1 MSGTDGRTLLTGGTG
16 YLGGYALFRLLERGA
31 PVLALVRARD
41 EAEARG
47 RLWTALDL
55 HLPRDAEAAGAW
67 LRQRLDA
74 GQLAVALGD
83 IRRPA
88 LGLDAGAHARALD
101 EVTSV
106 LHVAASLNR
115 RSERVCLDVNLRG
128 GLEVVLLARALHERG
143 RLRRYT
149 HVSTVAVAGKR
160 AREVVQEDDAASFD
174 LSDWDPYARTKK
186 FAEHLAARLLPDA
199 SVVLARPSIVLGDSR
214 FAETT
219 QFDMVQAF
227 VRLAQ
232 SPALPFDP
240 AARLD
245 IVPADFVADAVVD
258 LHLKDAPRRRIYHLA
273 AGAASPTFGEITG
286 AMARAR
292 GGRGPVYLPRLGR
305 PVAAAIGALSR
316 GRSPVARLAA
326 LLDVFWPYLAWDVV
340 FDNARVVE
348 ETGRAPARFVD
359 YCPGLFRFATE
370 GRFTYPHRPAPGSL
384 LAPAPAPAALGG

>member
-1 MSGTDGRTLLTGGTG
+1 MSTLLTGATG
-16 YLGGYALFRLLERGA
+16 YLGGYALFRLLERGER
-31 PVLALVRARD
+31 VVALVRARD
-41 EAEARG
+41 DAEARA

-55 HLPRDAEAAGAW
+55 HLPRDTRAAAEW
-67 LRQRLDA
+67 LRERFA
-74 GQLAVALGD
+74 SGQLVAARGD
-83 IRRPA
+83 LRAPG
-88 LGLDAGAHARALD
+88 LGLDPRALD

-128 GLEVVLLARALHERG
+128 GLEAVLVARALHERG

-160 AREVVQEDDAASFD
+160 AREAVQEDDAARFD

-186 FAEHLAARLLPDA
+186 FAEHMATRLLPEA
-199 SVVLARPSIVLGDSR
+199 SVVIARPSIVLGDSR

-219 QFDMVQAF
+219 QFDMVRAF

-232 SPALPFDP
+232 SPVLPFDP

-245 IVPADFVADAVVD
+245 IVPADFVADAVVH
-258 LHLKDAPRRRIYHLA
+258 LHLAERPRHVRYHLSS
-273 AGAASPTFGEITG
+273 GEASPTFREITD

-292 GGRGPVYLPRLGR
+292 GRRGPVYLPRLGA
-305 PVAAAIGALSR
+305 PVASTIRALSR
-316 GRSPVARLAA
+316 GRSPAARLAA

-340 FDNARVVE
+340 FDNRRITDE
-348 ETGRAPARFVD
+348 LGRAPARFPD
-359 YCPGLFRFATE
+359 YCAALFRFAVE
-370 GRFTYPHRPAPGSL
+370 GGFTYPHRPAPASVVALPGE
-384 LAPAPAPAALGG
+384 AVHAA

>member
-1 MSGTDGRTLLTGGTG
+1 MSGRTLLTGATG
-16 YLGGYALFRLLERGA
+16 YLGSYALHDLLTRGE
-31 PVLALVRARD
+31 PVTALVRARD
-41 EAEARG
+41 EAEARA

-55 HLPRDAEAAGAW
+55 HLA
-67 LRQRLDA
+67 RLDA
-74 GQLAVALGD
+74 PAAADWLRERFASGQLDLARGD
-83 IRRPA
+83 VREPG
-88 LGLDAGAHARALD
+88 LGLDARARARAQD

-115 RSERVCLDVNLRG
+115 RSERACMDVNLRG
-128 GLEVVLLARALHERG
+128 GLEVVLFARALHERA

-160 AREVVQEDDAASFD
+160 ARQVVQEDEAARWD

-186 FAEHLAARLLPDA
+186 FSEHHVTRLLPDA
-199 SVVLARPSIVLGDSR
+199 SVVIARPSIVLGDSR

-232 SPALPFDP
+232 CPALPFDP

-245 IVPADFVADAVVD
+245 IVPADFVGAALVR
-258 LHLKDAPRRRIYHLA
+258 LHLAERPRHRLYHLA
-273 AGAASPTFGEITG
+273 AGAQAPTFREVTD

-292 GGRGPVYLPRLGR
+292 GRRGPLYLPRLGP
-305 PVAAAIGALSR
+305 PVAAGIGALSR
-316 GRSPVARLAA
+316 GRSGLARFAA

-340 FDNARVVE
+340 FDNTRARE
-348 ETGRAPARFVD
+348 ETGLTPARFPD
-359 YCPGLFRFATE
+359 YCAPLFRFALAS
-370 GRFTYPHRPAPGSL
+370 GFTYPHRPAPAL
-384 LAPAPAPAALGG
+384 EATPAAEPAQV

>member
-1 MSGTDGRTLLTGGTG
+1 MREHTDDGRTLLTGATG
-16 YLGGYALFRLLERGA
+16 YLGGYALFGLLERGA
-31 PVLALVRARD
+31 RVLALVRAKD

-55 HLPRDAEAAGAW
+55 HLPRDAAAAAAW
-67 LRQRLDA
+67 LRERLDS
-74 GQLAVALGD
+74 GQLTVGLGD
-83 IRRPA
+83 VRLPG
-88 LGLDAGAHARALD
+88 LGLDPRALD
-101 EVTSV
+101 DVTSV

-160 AREVVQEDDAASFD
+160 AREVVQEDAAASFD

-199 SVVLARPSIVLGDSR
+199 SVVVARPSIVLGDSR

-232 SPALPFDP
+232 APALPFDP

-245 IVPADFVADAVVD
+245 IVPADFVADAVVR
-258 LHLKDAPRRRIYHLA
+258 LHLSERPRHRLYHLA
-273 AGAASPTFGEITG
+273 AGEGSPTFREITD

-292 GGRGPVYLPRLGR
+292 GGRRPLYLPRLGA
-305 PVAAAIGALSR
+305 PVAGALRALSR
-316 GRSPVARLAA
+316 GRSPVGRLAA

-340 FDNARVVE
+340 FDNRRVVG
-348 ETGRAPARFVD
+348 ETGRAPARFTD
-359 YCPGLFRFATE
+359 YCPGLFRFAVE
-370 GRFTYPHRPAPGSL
+370 GGFTYPHRPVPASL
-384 LAPAPAPAALGG
+384 AAAPAPEPSRAA